1 LTVHDWPHTVWKNNF
16 DVDPPIMF
24 RATHVP
30 IDRYNIG
37 NRPSHFAFFSPE
49 LYKKPQFRTY

>member
-30 IDRYNIG
+30 IDRYKIG

-49 LYKKPQFRTY
+49 LLKKP